1 MGDWGP
7 EGRGEPSAKLTAS
20 GGYGPIPSPLWQDAM
35 PRRRESQY
43 GIGSPE
49 KIGEAEEA
57 KLPGAGIIPEPR
69 PMERITDK
77 ANRSL
82 RQL

>member
-1 MGDWGP
+1 
-7 EGRGEPSAKLTAS
+7 
-20 GGYGPIPSPLWQDAM
+20 M